1 MPRQFPSC
9 LLLTRTS
16 FRAAIRFAV
25 SFADTFPSSPSFPV
39 KRQHPSAP
47 KIRVRRPSIN
57 RARNRHTGSK
67 NSQHVSFSATSS
79 PGPSHP
85 PVRYSS
91 SEDVRRFRRTAFC
104 PTNCC
109 PGIHAS
115 IRRAYSSIRSH
126 FSVLPSLPVG
136 GCADTLIPPDVLAN
150 RISKFESDCPVRDS
164 RASHE
169 ICPRFRRVEKGRALF
184 ATVSFFFRFLHRPSA
199 LSTSA

>member
-1 MPRQFPSC
+1 MPRQFPSR

-39 KRQHPSAP
+39 KRQHLSAP

-85 PVRYSS
+85 PVSL
-91 SEDVRRFRRTAFC
+91 FFIGRRTSFPKDC
-104 PTNCC
+104 VLSDKLLSGHSCF
-109 PGIHAS
+109 H
-115 IRRAYSSIRSH
+115 SSRL
-126 FSVLPSLPVG
+126 FVNPV
-136 GCADTLIPPDVLAN
+136 T
-150 RISKFESDCPVRDS
+150 
-164 RASHE
+164 
-169 ICPRFRRVEKGRALF
+169 
-184 ATVSFFFRFLHRPSA
+184 FFRLTFPSRRG
-199 LSTSA
+199 LR

>member
-1 MPRQFPSC
+1 MRRKFAYDGRP
-9 LLLTRTS
+9 LTVRGT
-16 FRAAIRFAV
+16 ATPAL
-25 SFADTFPSSPSFPV
+25 
-39 KRQHPSAP
+39 
-47 KIRVRRPSIN
+47 KIRNTSLFRQRPLPDLPI
-57 RARNRHTGSK
+57 
-67 NSQHVSFSATSS
+67 
-79 PGPSHP
+79 P
-85 PVRYSS
+85 PFRYSS

-115 IRRAYSSIRSH
+115 IHRAYSSIRSH

-136 GCADTLIPPDVLAN
+136 GCADTLIPPDVLTN

-169 ICPRFRRVEKGRALF
+169 ICPRFRRVDKGHALL